1 MDKIAILTDSASNL
15 KEDIGEGIFVV
26 PLYVNFENESKK
38 DLSEIRPRE
47 LYDRIDLEK
56 PFTSAPSIDDF
67 KEKIKMI
74 KKLSYTKILAI
85 SISQA
90 LSGTYNSMRLALESQ
105 DIDYEIIG
113 SRNVTIGEG
122 LLVMYSHSL
131 IKKGLSIDEIVEKI
145 EAKKKDVKLF
155 ASVSDLKYLIRGGRI
170 STAKGL
176 IGSSLK
182 INPILTMDD
191 QGTIKNYKS
200 IVGKKRAV
208 NFLIDKIKND
218 LEGHGNYYL
227 AISYAKAEEE
237 IEDIKEKLKDYINQA
252 EKYLEGPITS
262 VLGCHAGPS
271 AFAISYLLFS

>member
-1 MDKIAILTDSASNL
+1 MDKIAILTDSGSNL
-15 KEDIGEGIFVV
+15 NENTSEGIFIVS
-26 PLYVNFENESKK
+26 LYVNFGNESKK
-38 DLSEIRPRE
+38 DLSEISPKE
-47 LYDRIDLEK
+47 LYERIDLEN

-74 KKLSYTKILAI
+74 KKFSYTKILAI

-105 DIDYEIIG
+105 DIDYEIID

-122 LLVMYSHSL
+122 LLALYGHSL
-131 IKKGLSIDEIVEKI
+131 IKKGLSFDKIVEKI

-155 ASVSDLKYLIRGGRI
+155 ASISDLKYLIRGGRI

-191 QGTIKNYKS
+191 QGSIKNYKS

-218 LEGHGNYYL
+218 LEGHENYYL
-227 AISYAKAEEE
+227 AISYAKEEE

-252 EKYLEGPITS
+252 QKYLEGPITS